1 MSPGDPRALADFVK
15 TQARAAGFQLA
26 GITTADPPA
35 HHAVYQ
41 AWVRAG
47 RHGQMSY
54 LGTPR
59 AMAAR
64 REPRDLLPECRSI
77 LVVAASYAPEQP
89 VSSTPAPHVAAY
101 AQGDDYHAVFKARLQ
116 SLMAQIQ
123 SHLAQPF
130 PYRIYVDTG
139 PILERELAQRA
150 GLGWIG
156 KNTCLINPQ
165 AGSYFLLGVVLLG
178 LELEPDRA
186 FVADRCGACTR
197 CIQACPTGCILPD
210 RTLDAS
216 RCISYLTIELKGP
229 VADGL
234 RPATDGWIF
243 GCDICQDVC
252 PWNMRFSQPTGD
264 PAFRPRAFI
273 ESTSL
278 DGWLRID
285 RPTYTEALRGSPLKR
300 TKLGGLKRNASL
312 AAGQAGHDDLAPGL
326 ISALSEDD
334 PMVREHAAW
343 ALGRIHGAS
352 AQAGLRARLRVETD
366 PTVLSA
372 LHEALGRQAS
382 G

>member
-1 MSPGDPRALADFVK
+1 
-15 TQARAAGFQLA
+15 
-26 GITTADPPA
+26 
-35 HHAVYQ
+35 
-41 AWVRAG
+41 
-47 RHGQMSY
+47 MSY
-54 LGTPR
+54 LDAPR
-59 AMAAR
+59 AIAAR
-64 REPRDLLPECRSI
+64 REPRHLLPECRSI

-89 VSSTPAPHVAAY
+89 VSSTPGPHVAAY

-116 SLMAQIQ
+116 SLVEQIQ
-123 SHLAQPF
+123 SHLAEPF

-197 CIQACPTGCILPD
+197 CIQACPTGCILPN

-229 VADGL
+229 VPDGL
-234 RPATDGWIF
+234 RPATEGWLF

-252 PWNMRFSQPTGD
+252 PWNIRFSQPTGD
-264 PAFRPRAFI
+264 PAFKPRAI
-273 ESTSL
+273 VELTSL
-278 DGWLRID
+278 DGWLRLD

-300 TKLGGLKRNASL
+300 PKLAGLKRNASL
-312 AAGQAGHDDLAPGL
+312 AAGQAGKAELAPAL
-326 ISALSEDD
+326 ITALFDDD
-334 PMVREHAAW
+334 PVVREHAAW
-343 ALGRIHGAS
+343 ALGRIHAAS
-352 AQAGLRARLRVETD
+352 AEAGLRARLRVETD
-366 PTVLSA
+366 PGVVSTL
-372 LHEALGRQAS
+372 LEALNEPPSA
-382 G
+382 